1 MTETQERRRID
12 KWLWFARMARTRSL
26 AVALVAGGRIRLNG
40 ARVDAPGKSVKIGD
54 VLTLNLP
61 QGVRVARIL
70 GLPHRRGPAP
80 EAAQCWL
87 DLTGAAGPEDNKPGR
102 GPDEDNAD
110 STTLEM

>member
-1 MTETQERRRID
+1 MTETQERQRID

-26 AVALVAGGRIRLNG
+26 AVALVAGGRVRLNG
-40 ARVDAPGKSVKIGD
+40 ARVDAPGKGVKIGD

-87 DLTGAAGPEDNKPGR
+87 DLTGTAGPEDNSPGR
-102 GPDEDNAD
+102 GVDEDNAD